1 MPVRYAPITI
11 TLHEDT
17 VLPDGPRAGNSTRS
31 TPALTGRALRGM
43 VSRTLRRRGVPDEV
57 HDRIVLSGAVSFT
70 AAHPLTHDGQV
81 CLPRPLCLRVRRDE
95 GDVFDLSDPNVTVVP
110 GLSRPDGELVAVGP
124 YGEFTHWVSVA
135 RVSRGRIQRDRAR
148 GRPTE
153 DTGGPFHVSA
163 LAAGQVF
170 RAWWRVSADTEQQLA
185 TLVDD
190 DLFEIALG
198 AEEGIRIGLGRAK
211 DTAHGGDAEVEL
223 HAPVDRTLDIEVPA
237 FAPGADLWVLLLA
250 PALVV
255 DPHTGDYHPDALGD
269 AVAERFAGRVRVRSV
284 WTAPHLT
291 GGYNAKW
298 RGHVPEEWAAAAGSV
313 VRCEVAAPDGLAP
326 EHILAAEHRPLG
338 EHWVDGYGAFVVLN
352 PPEEWTLPGSHT
364 KRVPVPDT
372 VDEHIG
378 DDVVIRM
385 LAEATDVLCW
395 RRLDPVLRDAAARSA
410 RESRNM
416 PAPSLLGRLRDS
428 LHVAGDA
435 RQIDVAERA
444 LTGLSTVVGSVA
456 DKAARD
462 LDAAMIARPGR
473 QRVPMR
479 RWLTELAGRPETLV
493 FDRDGSD
500 ALGLTPHVAPRVFE
514 GSDVDSRVAEAWLR
528 EHAAPIA
535 VRYLDEWFRQATLT
549 AKENMA

>member
-1 MPVRYAPITI
+1 
-11 TLHEDT
+11 
-17 VLPDGPRAGNSTRS
+17 
-31 TPALTGRALRGM
+31 
-43 VSRTLRRRGVPDEV
+43 
-57 HDRIVLSGAVSFT
+57 
-70 AAHPLTHDGQV
+70 
-81 CLPRPLCLRVRRDE
+81 
-95 GDVFDLSDPNVTVVP
+95 
-110 GLSRPDGELVAVGP
+110 
-124 YGEFTHWVSVA
+124 
-135 RVSRGRIQRDRAR
+135 
-148 GRPTE
+148 
-153 DTGGPFHVSA
+153 
-163 LAAGQVF
+163 
-170 RAWWRVSADTEQQLA
+170 
-185 TLVDD
+185 
-190 DLFEIALG
+190 
-198 AEEGIRIGLGRAK
+198 
-211 DTAHGGDAEVEL
+211 
-223 HAPVDRTLDIEVPA
+223 
-237 FAPGADLWVLLLA
+237 
-250 PALVV
+250 
-255 DPHTGDYHPDALGD
+255 
-269 AVAERFAGRVRVRSV
+269 
-284 WTAPHLT
+284 
-291 GGYNAKW
+291 
-298 RGHVPEEWAAAAGSV
+298 
-313 VRCEVAAPDGLAP
+313 
-326 EHILAAEHRPLG
+326 
-338 EHWVDGYGAFVVLN
+338 
-352 PPEEWTLPGSHT
+352 
-364 KRVPVPDT
+364 

-444 LTGLSTVVGSVA
+444 LTGLSTVVESVA